1 MTMQSGEKNARQA
14 MVLYLR
20 PRVDAVFNLYQGRFG
35 IYLCWQ
41 MYKCWLHQ
49 PTFVSLQNRKMPNIS
64 TTSEKY
70 RNTDI
75 VIAVVVVFIFIA
87 IAINIAA
94 VTSPYSTRDL
104 GKALVS

>member
-1 MTMQSGEKNARQA
+1 
-14 MVLYLR
+14 
-20 PRVDAVFNLYQGRFG
+20 
-35 IYLCWQ
+35 
-41 MYKCWLHQ
+41 MYKFWLHQ

-70 RNTDI
+70 QNADI
-75 VIAVVVVFIFIA
+75 VITVVVVVVFIFIA
-87 IAINIAA
+87 IAINIAV